1 MKNKNMGLLLID
13 VQNGFNDPYWGQPA
27 SEEAKKNISKI
38 LNYFRQKNRPVYHA
52 QHLSQNPK
60 SPLKPGQSGVDFM
73 DFAKP
78 ILGERVFQKHAHSAF
93 IGTLLEPI
101 LRQEKIHTL
110 AIVGIT
116 VDHCVSTTARMAAN
130 LGFEVIIVA
139 DATIAFERVGFDGTR
154 FSAELVHAVTLAS
167 LHKEFATILTTNNL
181 IESML
186 STT

>member
-1 MKNKNMGLLLID
+1 ML
-13 VQNGFNDPYWGQPA
+13 
-27 SEEAKKNISKI
+27 
-38 LNYFRQKNRPVYHA
+38 FR
-52 QHLSQNPK
+52 S
-60 SPLKPGQSGVDFM
+60 
-73 DFAKP
+73 
-78 ILGERVFQKHAHSAF
+78 
-93 IGTLLEPI
+93 LESI

-139 DATIAFERVGFDGTR
+139 DATIALERVGFDGTR